1 MQENPKKMWS
11 GRFSG
16 ESSELLEEFNASIGF
31 DRALWQE
38 DIAGS
43 KAHARMLG
51 ACGILKPEESEKIV
65 AGLDAVFEEIKSG
78 KFEFKTADEDI
89 HMAVEKR
96 LSELIGSDLGGR
108 LHTARSR
115 NDQVALDFRLYVL
128 KSGAAIAEKTRELV
142 EALRDIASEHADTL
156 MPGYTHLQ
164 HAQPV
169 SLAYHLL
176 AYAFMFRRDYERFA
190 SSRERNNLCPLGS
203 AALAGTPH
211 PINRELVAR
220 ELGFAGVTPN
230 AMDSVSDRD
239 FALEILFNVSVLM
252 THASRLCEELILW
265 SSQEF
270 GFVTISDAYS
280 TGSSIM
286 PQKKNPDVAELA
298 RGKAGRL
305 IGDLT
310 ALLAVL
316 KALPLAYDRDLQEDK
331 EPVFDQIDTLDVLCP
346 AVAGM
351 IDTMTIHLERLAQLA
366 PQGFSL
372 ATDIAEWLVKR
383 GVPFRD
389 AHEISGACVR
399 LAEARGV
406 ELADLTDAELAQA
419 SPHLDPEVRS
429 VLTVDGSVRARLG
442 RGGTAPV
449 RVAEQLDEARAGL
462 ADAWQWAVAGLR

>member
-1 MQENPKKMWS
+1 MKKMWE
-11 GRFSG
+11 GRFS
-16 ESSELLEEFNASIGF
+16 EASSALLEEFNASIGF

-51 ACGILKPEESEKIV
+51 ACGILKPDESEKIV

-78 KFEFKTADEDI
+78 KFKFKTADEDI

-142 EALRDIASEHADTL
+142 AALRDIASEHADTL

-176 AYAFMFRRDYERFA
+176 AYAFMFRRDYERFT

-211 PINRELVAR
+211 PINRELIAQQ
-220 ELGFAGVTPN
+220 LGFAGTTPN

-270 GFVTISDAYS
+270 GFVAISDAYS

-286 PQKKNPDVAELA
+286 PQKKNPDVAELI
-298 RGKAGRL
+298 RGKTGRVNGNL
-305 IGDLT
+305 V
-310 ALLAVL
+310 ALLTVM
-316 KALPLAYDRDLQEDK
+316 KGLPLAYNKDMQEDK
-331 EPVFDQIDTLDVLCP
+331 EGVFDS
-346 AVAGM
+346 VATALASLEILKQM
-351 IDTMTIHLERLAQLA
+351 LKTAKFNEQNMLAMTRRGHLT
-366 PQGFSL
+366 
-372 ATDIAEWLVKR
+372 ATDLADYLVREKN
-383 GVPFRD
+383 VPFRQAHFITGKVVAYAENLGLDLSELNAQQLASVDESLD
-389 AHEISGACVR
+389 AGAVKF
-399 LAEARGV
+399 L
-406 ELADLTDAELAQA
+406 DLNA
-419 SPHLDPEVRS
+419 SKETRKS
-429 VLTVDGSVRARLG
+429 Q
-442 RGGTAPV
+442 GGTANESV
-449 RVAEQLDEARAGL
+449 EAQIEILNEWLKG
-462 ADAWQWAVAGLR
+462 

>member
-1 MQENPKKMWS
+1 MKKMWE
-11 GRFSG
+11 GRFS
-16 ESSELLEEFNASIGF
+16 EASSALLEEFNASIGF
-31 DRALWQE
+31 DRVLWQE
-38 DIAGS
+38 DITGS

-51 ACGILKPEESEKIV
+51 ACGILKPDESEKIV
-65 AGLDAVFEEIKSG
+65 AGLDAVFEEIKSS

-128 KSGAAIAEKTRELV
+128 KSGVAIAEKTRELIA
-142 EALRDIASEHADTL
+142 ALRDIASEHADTL

-176 AYAFMFRRDYERFA
+176 AYAFMFRRDYERFT

-286 PQKKNPDVAELA
+286 PQKKNPDVAELI
-298 RGKAGRL
+298 RGKTGRVNGNL
-305 IGDLT
+305 V
-310 ALLAVL
+310 ALLTVM
-316 KALPLAYDRDLQEDK
+316 KGLPLAYNKDMQEDK
-331 EPVFDQIDTLDVLCP
+331 EGVFDSVATALASLEILKQMLKTAKFNEQNMLAMTRRGHLTATDLADYLVREKNIPFRRAHFITGK
-346 AVAGM
+346 AVAYAENLGL
-351 IDTMTIHLERLAQLA
+351 DLSELNAQQLA
-366 PQGFSL
+366 SVDESL
-372 ATDIAEWLVKR
+372 GAGAVK
-383 GVPFRD
+383 FLD
-389 AHEISGACVR
+389 LNASK
-399 LAEARGV
+399 EARKS
-406 ELADLTDAELAQA
+406 Q
-419 SPHLDPEVRS
+419 
-429 VLTVDGSVRARLG
+429 
-442 RGGTAPV
+442 GGTANES
-449 RVAEQLDEARAGL
+449 VAAQIEILNEWLKG
-462 ADAWQWAVAGLR
+462 

>member
-1 MQENPKKMWS
+1 MKKMWE
-11 GRFSG
+11 GRFS
-16 ESSELLEEFNASIGF
+16 EASSALLEEFNASIGF

-51 ACGILKPEESEKIV
+51 ACGILKPDESEKIV
-65 AGLDAVFEEIKSG
+65 AGLDTVFEEIKSG

-128 KSGAAIAEKTRELV
+128 KSGAQVAEKTRELV
-142 EALRDIASEHADTL
+142 AALRDIASKHADTL

-211 PINRELVAR
+211 PINRESVAQQ
-220 ELGFAGVTPN
+220 LGFAGVTPN

-286 PQKKNPDVAELA
+286 PQKKNPDVAELI
-298 RGKAGRL
+298 RGKTGRVNGNL
-305 IGDLT
+305 V
-310 ALLAVL
+310 ALLTVM
-316 KALPLAYDRDLQEDK
+316 KGLPLAYNKDMQEDK
-331 EPVFDQIDTLDVLCP
+331 EGVFDSIATALASLEILKQMLKTAKFNEQNML
-346 AVAGM
+346 A
-351 IDTMTIHLERLAQLA
+351 MTRRGHLT
-366 PQGFSL
+366 
-372 ATDIAEWLVKR
+372 ATDLADYLVREKN
-383 GVPFRD
+383 VPFRRAHFITGKAVAYAENLGLDLSELD
-389 AHEISGACVR
+389 AQQLASVDESLDAGAVKF
-399 LAEARGV
+399 LDLNASKEARKS
-406 ELADLTDAELAQA
+406 Q
-419 SPHLDPEVRS
+419 
-429 VLTVDGSVRARLG
+429 
-442 RGGTAPV
+442 GGTANES
-449 RVAEQLDEARAGL
+449 VAAQIEILNEWLKGKI
-462 ADAWQWAVAGLR
+462 

>member
-1 MQENPKKMWS
+1 MKKMWE
-11 GRFSG
+11 GRFS
-16 ESSELLEEFNASIGF
+16 EASSALLEEFNASIGF

-51 ACGILKPEESEKIV
+51 ACGILKQGESEKIV

-128 KSGAAIAEKTRELV
+128 KSGAQVAEKTRELV
-142 EALRDIASEHADTL
+142 AALRDIASEHADTL

-286 PQKKNPDVAELA
+286 PQKKNPDVPELV
-298 RGKAGRL
+298 RGKTGRVYGHL
-305 IGDLT
+305 M
-310 ALLAVL
+310 ALLTL
-316 KALPLAYDRDLQEDK
+316 MKGQPLAYNKDNQEDK
-331 EPVFDQIDTLDVLCP
+331 EPLFDTVDTL
-346 AVAGM
+346 VATLRLFA
-351 IDTMTIHLERLAQLA
+351 DMTTGIQVRAERMRQAA
-366 PQGFSL
+366 AEGFST
-372 ATDIAEWLVKR
+372 ATDLADYLVKR
-383 GVPFRD
+383 GLPFRD
-389 AHEISGACVR
+389 AHELV
-399 LAEARGV
+399 
-406 ELADLTDAELAQA
+406 AQA
-419 SPHLDPEVRS
+419 VREASDAGVDLAGLGRERLRALSPLVGDD
-429 VLTVDGSVRARLG
+429 VLETLTLEGSVNARNHI
-442 RGGTAPV
+442 GGTAPAQV
-449 RVAEQLDEARAGL
+449 RAAIARHRARL
-462 ADAWQWAVAGLR
+462 ASA

>member
-1 MQENPKKMWS
+1 MKKMWE
-11 GRFSG
+11 GRFS
-16 ESSELLEEFNASIGF
+16 EANSALLEEFNASIGF

-51 ACGILKPEESEKIV
+51 ACGILKPDESEKIV
-65 AGLDAVFEEIKSG
+65 AGLDTVFEEMKSG
-78 KFEFKTADEDI
+78 KFEFKTTDEDI
-89 HMAVEKR
+89 HMAVEKH

-128 KSGAAIAEKTRELV
+128 KSGAQVAENIRELV
-142 EALRDIASEHADTL
+142 EALRDIASKHADTL

-286 PQKKNPDVAELA
+286 PQKKNPDVCELI
-298 RGKAGRL
+298 RGKTGRVNGNL
-305 IGDLT
+305 V
-310 ALLAVL
+310 ALLTVM
-316 KALPLAYDRDLQEDK
+316 KGLPLAYNKDMQEDK
-331 EPVFDQIDTLDVLCP
+331 EGVFDS
-346 AVAGM
+346 VATALASLEILKQM
-351 IDTMTIHLERLAQLA
+351 LKTAKFNEQNMLAMTRRGHLT
-366 PQGFSL
+366 
-372 ATDIAEWLVKR
+372 ATDLADYLVREKN
-383 GVPFRD
+383 VPFRRAHFITGKAVAYAENLSLDLSELNAQQLASVDESLD
-389 AHEISGACVR
+389 ADAVKFLDLNASK
-399 LAEARGV
+399 EARKS
-406 ELADLTDAELAQA
+406 Q
-419 SPHLDPEVRS
+419 
-429 VLTVDGSVRARLG
+429 
-442 RGGTAPV
+442 GGTANES
-449 RVAEQLDEARAGL
+449 VAAQIEILNEWLKG
-462 ADAWQWAVAGLR
+462 